1 MLNFFKESAI
11 RQLLLKQCCKVRT
24 GSAALLDMIEISWS
38 YGVADEAVLF
48 NTDEM
53 GWKSEA

>member
-1 MLNFFKESAI
+1 MLTFFKESAI
-11 RQLLLKQCCKVRT
+11 RQLLLT

-38 YGVADEAVLF
+38 YGVADEAVLS